1 MSAWANGRHGW
12 PRLFDL
18 LERIL
23 DRLAFRR
30 DVRGRVWR
38 ITADLLASGM
48 DLQRALPLVVDI
60 SGRSGRG
67 RLGNILGNL
76 RSALRTDRFA
86 VVVAGYVPEAEALL
100 FARFGMA
107 DDARLFRSAARVVAV
122 EARIAA
128 AIRQALAWPAFLF
141 VLIFGLLAG
150 LGTTLF
156 PTLET
161 LAPIRQWPALS
172 QLVGRAAFTVAN
184 NMLAFGA
191 GLIAVVGA
199 YKWAESHYI
208 GPGRAWLDRIPPFSL
223 YRIRTGAT
231 FAFFL
236 IENARVG
243 HEINRAFLDGVAA
256 SVPPYSRSRIQA
268 IARLAERTNIGAAA
282 VAAGHGF
289 PDPELNAVLRAYAGQ
304 ADWVERYGGYADAWL
319 ERLQEKV
326 DAVLKVLRLG
336 LMVLAAG
343 IIGSAAWV
351 MVNVTSLVG

>member
-1 MSAWANGRHGW
+1 M
-12 PRLFDL
+12 LDL
-18 LERIL
+18 PPVLDVLERIL

-30 DVRGRVWR
+30 NVRGRVWR

-48 DLQRALPLVVDI
+48 DLQRALPLVADI

-67 RLGNILGNL
+67 RLGGILGKL
-76 RSALRTDRFA
+76 RAALRTDRFA
-86 VVVAGYVPEAEALL
+86 ATVAGYVPEAEALL

-107 DDARLFRSAARVVAV
+107 DDARLFQSAARVVAV
-122 EARIAA
+122 ETRIAA

-141 VLIFGLLAG
+141 ILIFVLLFG

-161 LAPIRQWPALS
+161 LAPIRQWPLLS
-172 QLVGRAAFTVAN
+172 QLVGRAAFTVAGN
-184 NMLAFGA
+184 APVFGV
-191 GLIAVVGA
+191 GLVVGFGA

-208 GPGRAWLDRIPPFSL
+208 GPGRVWLDRIPPFSL

-231 FAFFL
+231 FAFVL

-268 IARLAERTNIGAAA
+268 IAALAERTSIGGAA

-319 ERLQEKV
+319 ERLQEKI
-326 DAVLKVLRLG
+326 DAVLQLLRLG
-336 LMVLAAG
+336 LMVLAAV

-351 MVNVTSLVG
+351 MVNVSSLVS